1 MTRGLTSSSVILR
14 RAMAAVLMPPV
25 HDAPATGPSAM
36 AAAKA
41 CHPGESLWTI
51 TSRYAEQTAG
61 NNKGC
66 ESGFRTCA
74 DAVKNSGLKRV
85 FEDAARKCDEG
96 AKELEAKLRSLGKE
110 PAASGTAA
118 GTLHRAWTNIKSS
131 VTGMDDHAVL
141 AECERGEDVA
151 KRAYAET
158 LIEDLPRDVKE
169 LVQHQYAGVK
179 ANHNCIR
186 NLRDQTAHL

>member
-1 MTRGLTSSSVILR
+1 M
-14 RAMAAVLMPPV
+14 
-25 HDAPATGPSAM
+25 
-36 AAAKA
+36 
-41 CHPGESLWTI
+41 
-51 TSRYAEQTAG
+51 
-61 NNKGC
+61 
-66 ESGFRTCA
+66 
-74 DAVKNSGLKRV
+74 

-96 AKELEAKLRSLGKE
+96 ARELEAKIRSLGKE

-118 GTLHRAWTNIKSS
+118 GALHRAWTNIKSS

-151 KRAYAET
+151 KRVYEEA

-169 LVQHQYAGVK
+169 LVQHQYEGVK
-179 ANHNCIR
+179 ANHNRIR